1 MAIAIA
7 TWNVNSIRV
16 RAEAVLAWTRE
27 HRPDVVCLQEIK
39 CLDEQFPRSDF
50 EELGY
55 RVETFGQRTYNGVAL
70 LSREPLEDVVRGL
83 PDDDREAQR
92 RSIAATVR
100 GVRIWNVY
108 VPNGQSVGSEKYAY
122 KLDWLRRLRSA
133 LATSVAEHRE
143 VVVCGDFNVA
153 PEPRDVH
160 DPDRLG
166 DDVLFHADVREA
178 LGAILSLGFVDTFR
192 LHHEEAGAYSWWDYR
207 LNAFKRRMGFRIDL
221 VLASAVL
228 AERCSGCEIDVEP
241 RRREQPSDHAPVVA
255 TFGANG
261 T

>member
-1 MAIAIA
+1 MAFSIA

-27 HRPDVVCLQEIK
+27 HRPDVLCLQEIK
-39 CLDEQFPRSDF
+39 CLDEQFPRPDF

-70 LSREPLEDVVRGL
+70 LSLEPPGDVVRGL

-122 KLDWLRRLRSA
+122 KLDWLRRLREA
-133 LATSVAEHRE
+133 LAGSVAEHRE

-153 PEPRDVH
+153 PEPRDVY
-160 DPDRLG
+160 DAAKVA
-166 DDVLFHADVREA
+166 DDVLFHADVRES
-178 LGAILSLGFVDTFR
+178 LDSILSLGFVDAFR
-192 LHHEEAGAYSWWDYR
+192 LHHEEDGAFSWWDYR

-221 VLASAVL
+221 VLASEAL
-228 AERCSGCEIDVEP
+228 AKRCSTCEIDVEP

-255 TFGANG
+255 TFD
-261 T
+261 

>member
-1 MAIAIA
+1 MALSIA

-16 RAEAVLAWTRE
+16 RAEAVLAWTKE
-27 HRPDVVCLQEIK
+27 HRPDVLCLQEIK

-70 LSREPLEDVVRGL
+70 LSREPASEIVRGL

-92 RSIAATVR
+92 RVIAATVA

-108 VPNGQSVGSEKYAY
+108 VPNGQAVGSEKWAY
-122 KLDWLRRLRSA
+122 KLDWLGRLRTA
-133 LATSVAEHRE
+133 LEGSIAEHRE
-143 VVVCGDFNVA
+143 VVVCGDFNVG
-153 PEPRDVH
+153 PEPRDVY
-160 DPDRLG
+160 DPDKVA
-166 DDVLFHADVREA
+166 DDVLFHADVRAA
-178 LGAILSLGFVDTFR
+178 LASILDLGFVDTFR
-192 LHHEEAGAYSWWDYR
+192 LHHDEAGAFSWWDYR

-221 VLASAVL
+221 VLATRAL

-255 TFGANG
+255 TFG
-261 T
+261 